1 MKVFFEKFTKFLFLI
16 YGACFI
22 LLCLLVFVLFFEN
35 INNMEDWLGFVGAII
50 GGAMTLIG
58 VKWTIKEEKKDLLNQ
73 QIKQEQQRRE
83 DLAAQYRPMLLIE
96 PLNKQYSQPGNI
108 ELKYTNVG
116 RGEALNVT
124 YKILEESNYLSINKI
139 APVKLIPEKEA
150 NTFLLILN
158 WKEILERKNDFILN
172 YTLELTYHDFGNLYT
187 YCTSV
192 YVTISYSYF
201 YKVCRVTVAENK
213 IIFTPNKGIKKVD

>member
-1 MKVFFEKFTKFLFLI
+1 MKKFVKYVKQNWKDLLFNLI
-16 YGACFI
+16 IISYGLCIFI
-22 LLCLLVFVLFFEN
+22 CSGLMTMYFVGLSCNKE
-35 INNMEDWLGFVGAII
+35 WLSFWGAII
-50 GGAMTLIG
+50 GGLLTLIG
-58 VKWTIKEEKKDLLNQ
+58 VLWTIKA
-73 QIKQEQQRRE
+73 QEQQRRE

-192 YVTISYSYF
+192 DVTISYSYF